1 MSTETGDEPKRCIS
15 IRYSPSANYKRAYV
29 PCYGQ
34 FSTNTW
40 TLLSDLHKTNP
51 GCVTYSFV
59 DLIKSDHVRLTRTTS
74 MNDLSNIIRI
84 HRTQTFY
91 KDILLF
97 DNSINYPRK

>member
-1 MSTETGDEPKRCIS
+1 MSFESTVESKRCIS

-34 FSTNTW
+34 FSANTW
-40 TLLSDLHKTNP
+40 TLLSDLHRINS
-51 GCVTYSFV
+51 GCVRYCHV

-84 HRTQTFY
+84 PRTQTFY
-91 KDILLF
+91 KNILLF
-97 DNSINYPRK
+97 DNSLC